1 MEWSRGLHNHCHHHH
16 YHHHH
21 HHHHLAQAD
30 LRAHEVRRA
39 YPASVHT
46 LLALIH
52 AAWQLESGVVVIKIR
67 MS

>member
-46 LLALIH
+46 LLTLVD
-52 AAWQLESGVVVIKIR
+52 AAWQLESGVVVISMR